1 MEAMERAA
9 KTATIGNIFAD
20 DPIFKARQRDRK
32 GRFATAERAAYDRA
46 NRENSFLKFQVEKY
60 KRLAEGAQP
69 TISALNQIV
78 RQQSE
83 TIVRLRKELAQKRKN
98 NAK

>member
-9 KTATIGNIFAD
+9 KTANIGNLFAD
-20 DPIFKARQRDRK
+20 DPTFKVKARDSR
-32 GRFATAERAAYDRA
+32 GRFATAERAAYDRT
-46 NRENSFLKFQVEKY
+46 RKENSFLKFQVEKY
-60 KRLAEGAQP
+60 RRLAECSVP

-83 TIVRLRKELAQKRKN
+83 TIAKLRKELAQKLK
-98 NAK
+98 